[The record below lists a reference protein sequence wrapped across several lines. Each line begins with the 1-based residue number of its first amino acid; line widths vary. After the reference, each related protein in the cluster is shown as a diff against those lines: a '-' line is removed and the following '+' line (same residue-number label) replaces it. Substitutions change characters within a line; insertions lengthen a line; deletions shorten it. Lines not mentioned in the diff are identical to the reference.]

1 MRRVADCL
9 GVQANVL
16 TGAVNLSMKTMYVS
30 DARALAVLSV
40 YSLVV
45 CGVPWVLEGRR
56 KGKMKTRV

>member
-1 MRRVADCL
+1 M

-30 DARALAVLSV
+30 DARAMLVLSA